1 MNYNI
6 LLSHGIPPE
15 DCLQIQYLDNDNEIL
30 IFAKIKPSQ
39 RKCIFCNYSMTRI
52 KEYKERKFKSLPT
65 GNQFTIISL
74 YLPRYICPNCN
85 KTYTH
90 NIETIANKSITKSL
104 KNKLLEKF
112 SSVCTFKSIAKEY
125 DLTVTEVINI
135 FDEHCPNLKTKFSE
149 AICIDEFYNI
159 RKSNFKYACI
169 LLDFFSHK
177 IIDIIPSRTTPYL
190 DDYFKKIPI
199 STRENVKY
207 IITDMYDGYISA
219 AKKWFKN
226 AVIAIDPFHYM
237 EYLTNAVQKIR
248 RRILSD
254 DSLFF
259 YDKSWMNKH
268 WRLLTTN
275 PKNFPDKNMTLKTGV
290 VISYYDRVIKF
301 VKQDKELYYAFLKIQ
316 SIYIELENL
325 PFSKAKDRIEF
336 IIHSL
341 LSSTSSEF
349 VECGKTW
356 SNYKEYIINS
366 FIKYKGHRLSNGP
379 IEGVNKRV
387 KELKNIMSGY
397 RNNDRFYKRI
407 TLIQNSKKG

>member
-135 FDEHCPNLKTKFSE
+135 FDEHCPDLKTKFSE
-149 AICIDEFYNI
+149 AICID
-159 RKSNFKYACI
+159 
-169 LLDFFSHK
+169 
-177 IIDIIPSRTTPYL
+177 
-190 DDYFKKIPI
+190 
-199 STRENVKY
+199 
-207 IITDMYDGYISA
+207 
-219 AKKWFKN
+219 
-226 AVIAIDPFHYM
+226 
-237 EYLTNAVQKIR
+237 
-248 RRILSD
+248 
-254 DSLFF
+254 
-259 YDKSWMNKH
+259 
-268 WRLLTTN
+268 
-275 PKNFPDKNMTLKTGV
+275 
-290 VISYYDRVIKF
+290 
-301 VKQDKELYYAFLKIQ
+301 
-316 SIYIELENL
+316 
-325 PFSKAKDRIEF
+325 
-336 IIHSL
+336 
-341 LSSTSSEF
+341 
-349 VECGKTW
+349 
-356 SNYKEYIINS
+356 
-366 FIKYKGHRLSNGP
+366 
-379 IEGVNKRV
+379 
-387 KELKNIMSGY
+387 
-397 RNNDRFYKRI
+397 
-407 TLIQNSKKG
+407 